1 MKIFVEKKPG
11 FQTEVNAL
19 ISELNKNLNIN
30 VSDLRIVNVYDIDNL
45 PNELFEA
52 AKYKVFADFQTDNIS
67 FDFTLDEEKY
77 VCLSCKLKNAQ
88 KRIQAVNSCLS
99 LFDPNQSFNVKVA
112 KMIIIDKNIEEKELK
127 AIKQYLE
134 LSTILKE
141 NTVKNINEENDVLD
155 GFINLTTKELDD
167 YCKKMNLAM
176 NKKDLKCVLDYF
188 KSENRNPTLV
198 ELRLIDTYWSDH
210 CRHTTFNTKITDIQ
224 IDRSFFSFQLEEAL
238 DLYKNVREDLKREN
252 RKVNLMDMATIGS
265 KYLKRIGKL
274 NDLEK
279 TGESNAY
286 SIKVNVDVD
295 GKNEKWS
302 LQFKNETSN
311 HPTEVDPYNGAA
323 NCIGGTMRDIL
334 ASRAKA
340 YQAVRV
346 SGAANIYEDP
356 KNTLLG
362 KIPQRIIST
371 KAAAGFADYSNKT
384 GVATTYVKEIYHSDY
399 VAKRL
404 ESSLIVGANKTSD
417 IRREKPKDGDFI
429 LLVGNK
435 TQKEGVG
442 SAIDSSHEHTDS
454 GLKDYVEE
462 FQHSNPAT
470 ARKLNNL
477 FRRPEVLRLIKKA
490 NDLGAGGI
498 GVGVGELSTG
508 VEIWLDDVLTT
519 SDNLST
525 LDILLSE
532 TQERIAL
539 VVSPEE
545 KDELINYINEEELF
559 VSYVG
564 RITSTN
570 DIVIYH
576 KGNVVGH
583 LSRKFIDSAG
593 ALRYAEAVIGGIENK
608 NPFYRNDEPLV
619 DRVFN
624 TLGSD
629 NVLSQKGLV
638 ELFDSTI
645 GRSTVVLPFGGKY
658 RRTEAQVSAQKL
670 PVKGETHTVSLVSY
684 GFNPELT
691 KWSPYHGASYAII
704 EALSKLVASGAYY
717 KNARLSFQ
725 EYFEKM
731 NSAESWGKA
740 IAALLGALK
749 TQLDFKI
756 PSIGGKDSMAGTYND
771 RSVPPTFIAYG
782 VTTCKD
788 KQIITPE
795 FKSRGH
801 KLYLVKH
808 QENKDFSPNIEQL
821 IDNFEFIKYNIEK
834 GHIVSAYA
842 LGFGGLIEACAKM
855 SMGNSVGFYLNVKEE
870 ELNRLNY
877 GSIICEV
884 QGQLEIPEDTNP
896 NFVRV
901 GRTSHVQFG
910 VINGVKFSIPSMIE
924 ANYKKYTKVFN
935 NSYDENVDTINI
947 RIHKKKVNQLK
958 NKEIVNVYIPSFRGT
973 NCDEDTVKAFIDAGG
988 NVTST
993 KFKDETKEAL
1003 MNSVNEMAWQI
1014 GNTDILVLAGGFSAD
1029 DEPDGAGKYVA
1040 NILNTP
1046 KIKDAINSLLGRKGL
1061 ILGICNGFQALIKS
1075 GLLPYGNVSSET
1087 PTNPTFITNRSGKH
1101 ISRIVE
1107 LKVMS
1112 NASPWLTSY
1121 KGGEEVYS
1129 SLSCTDGR
1137 LVLPKKVA
1145 NDLIRNGQVAFAYI
1159 DPKGD
1164 EAKTS
1169 EFNPTGSDYAIE
1181 SIISKDGLVL
1191 GKMTHPER
1199 YKEGLYKNINNA
1211 NDSEIFA
1218 NAINYFKKQNPAKV
1232 KVRTKAKNIFKSG
1245 KK

>member
-11 FQTEVNAL
+11 FQTEANTLAN
-19 ISELNKNLNIN
+19 ELSKNLNIN
-30 VSDLRIVNVYDIDNL
+30 VAELRIINLYDIDNL
-45 PNELFEA
+45 SEELFEK
-52 AKYKVFADFQTDNIS
+52 AKYTVFADYVTDNVF
-67 FDFTLDEEKY
+67 FDFELDESKY

-99 LFDPNQSFNVKVA
+99 LIDPNANYNVKVA
-112 KMIIIDKNIEEKELK
+112 KGIIVNKELSEKELR
-127 AIKQYLE
+127 AIRQYLE
-134 LSTILKE
+134 LSTVAKEPDSKEGLEKTNDILE
-141 NTVKNINEENDVLD
+141 
-155 GFINLTTKELDD
+155 GFIDLSTKDLEA

-224 IDRSFFSFQLEEAL
+224 INRSFFSPQLEEAL
-238 DLYKNVREDLKREN
+238 DLYENVREDLKREN
-252 RKVNLMDMATIGS
+252 RKVNLMDMATIAS

-286 SIKVNVDVD
+286 SIKVNVDVN

-346 SGAANIYEDP
+346 SGAANIYDDP
-356 KNTLLG
+356 KNTMLG

-371 KAAAGFADYSNKT
+371 KAAEGFADYSNKT
-384 GVATTYVKEIYHSDY
+384 GVATTLVKEVYHSDY

-470 ARKLNNL
+470 ARKINNL

-498 GVGVGELSTG
+498 GVGVGEISQG

-519 SDNLST
+519 TDNLST

-545 KDELINYINEEELF
+545 KDELVTYIQEEELF

-564 RITSTN
+564 RVTGSN

-576 KGNVVGH
+576 KGKVVGH

-593 ALRYAEAVIGGIENK
+593 ALRYAEAVIGKIDNN
-608 NPFYRNDEPLV
+608 NPFIKDEEALV

-624 TLGSD
+624 TLGND
-629 NVLSQKGLV
+629 NVLSQNGLV
-638 ELFDSTI
+638 EYFDSTI
-645 GRSTVVLPFGGKY
+645 GRGTVLLPYGGKY
-658 RRTEAQVSAQKL
+658 RKTEAQVSAQKL
-670 PVKGETHTVSLVSY
+670 PVDGETHTVSLVSY

-691 KWSPYHGASYAII
+691 KWSPYHGASYAIV
-704 EALSKLVASGAYY
+704 EALSKLVACGAYY
-717 KNARLSFQ
+717 RNVRLSFQ

-782 VTTCKD
+782 VTTAKD

-808 QENKDFSPNIEQL
+808 QENKDYSPNIDQL

-884 QGQLEIPEDTNP
+884 SGQLEIPTDTNP

-935 NSYDENVDTINI
+935 NSYDDVIDTINI
-947 RIHKKKVNQLK
+947 RTHKKKVNQLK
-958 NKEIVNVYIPSFRGT
+958 NKEVVNVYIPSFRGT
-973 NCDEDTVKAFIDAGG
+973 NCDEDTIRAFSDVGG
-988 NVTST
+988 NVVST

-1003 MNSVNEMAWQI
+1003 MNSINEMAWHI
-1014 GNTDILVLAGGFSAD
+1014 NNADIFVLSGGFSAD
-1029 DEPDGAGKYVA
+1029 DEPDGSGKYVA
-1040 NILNTP
+1040 NVLNNP
-1046 KIKDAINSLLGRKGL
+1046 KIREAINQLLLRKGL

-1075 GLLPYGNVSSET
+1075 GLLPYGNPEVNANS
-1087 PTNPTFITNRSGKH
+1087 PTFTINKSGKH

-1121 KGGEEVYS
+1121 KGGEEVFS
-1129 SLSCTDGR
+1129 SLSCKEGM
-1137 LVLPKKVA
+1137 LSIPKKVA

-1164 EAKTS
+1164 EASVS
-1169 EFNPTGSDYAIE
+1169 EYNPTGSDFAIE
-1181 SIISKDGLVL
+1181 GIISKDGLIL

-1199 YKEGLYKNINNA
+1199 YKEGLYKNIGNNT
-1211 NDSEIFA
+1211 DSEIFA
-1218 NAINYFKKQNPAKV
+1218 NAVNYFKKQSQ
-1232 KVRTKAKNIFKSG
+1232 TKSKILLKRG